1 MAKIKSIG
9 GYRET
14 EYEIYLS
21 RRKQEDFQKTLILTF
36 SCFSG
41 KFSGFFAPL
50 FFGLCFGL
58 ASSDVFA
65 KWIGEK

>member
-1 MAKIKSIG
+1 MAIYC

-21 RRKQEDFQKTLILTF
+21 PRKQEDFQKN
-36 SCFSG
+36 
-41 KFSGFFAPL
+41 
-50 FFGLCFGL
+50 
-58 ASSDVFA
+58 FA